1 MSTRP
6 RLPGTVYALG
16 FVSFCTDLGSEM
28 IVPLLP
34 ALFASLGAGMLQLG
48 LLQGISDLLVAFLR
62 ITSGWLS
69 DRQQRRKPWLLF
81 GYGLSTL
88 MRPLFALVQGPWQAL
103 AVRAADRVG
112 KGLRS
117 APRDALVADI
127 VAPAQRGR
135 AYGVQRSLDH
145 AGAMCGA
152 LLASLLVYLGMQIR
166 TVFAW
171 SLLPGLVAV
180 SLIVLAVREPA
191 ARDRQVD
198 AGVVPARARQIGPF
212 LLVVGLA
219 AVGSVIDL
227 FVIARALELGA
238 APAALPLLW
247 ALLHLVRSTFAAPLG
262 ALSDRWGRRAVIGVG
277 LLGQVLVLVGFA
289 CTDSLTIVWLLGA
302 ALGLHAAFTEG
313 AERGFVADLVGSKVR
328 GRGFGAYYCAH
339 GLAAFGGAAL
349 VGWSW
354 DRFGAWAGFTV
365 AAVATALA
373 ALVLL
378 LFVRSPTRVLVA

>member
-1 MSTRP
+1 MSRRP

-62 ITSGWLS
+62 IASGWLS
-69 DRQQRRKPWLLF
+69 DRQQRRVPWLLF

-117 APRDALVADI
+117 APRDALIAD
-127 VAPAQRGR
+127 VVEPAQRGR
-135 AYGVQRSLDH
+135 AFGVQRALDH

-152 LLASLLVYLGMQIR
+152 LLASLLVYLGMQVR

-171 SLLPGLVAV
+171 SLLPGLGAV
-180 SLIVLAVREPA
+180 LLIALAVREPA
-191 ARDRQVD
+191 PRQRPVE
-198 AGVVPARARQIGPF
+198 AGPAPGSTRQLTPF

-219 AVGSVIDL
+219 AVASVIDL

-289 CTDSLTIVWLLGA
+289 LTDSLPIVWLLGA
-302 ALGLHAAFTEG
+302 VLGLHAAFTEG

-328 GRGFGAYYCAH
+328 GRGFGAYYCVH
-339 GLAAFGGAAL
+339 GLASFGGAAL

-354 DRFGAWAGFTV
+354 DRFGAGAGFAV
-365 AAVATALA
+365 AAAATGLA
-373 ALVLL
+373 GLVLL
-378 LFVRSPTRVLVA
+378 LFVRGPVRAAIR